1 MNIVNLLL
9 VLMYILFFSIMI
21 YIIYNNDCKL
31 SIYFIWI
38 IMLISCIKLI
48 VILNYSNL
56 CNMAKSLYCC
66 NNLNN

>member
-1 MNIVNLLL
+1 
-9 VLMYILFFSIMI
+9 MI

-38 IMLISCIKLI
+38 IMLISCIQLI

-56 CNMAKSLYCC
+56 CNMAKSLYCY
-66 NNLNN
+66 NNSNN